1 MNRPYDNTALV
12 APSPRRIRE
21 TCILRHAANTHRTEK
36 QVTGLQTQDNEF
48 FEEYKR
54 LEKLCSEIYGVPN
67 GVSAYIADMEGKA
80 AQGRY
85 RIPLWETDYKTLK
98 HLRWVRNELAHNTY
112 TYVFSEPLDVRQAQD
127 FRQRILTEQDPLT
140 RLQRVNAARRSQ
152 QRPRQVQP
160 PYFAPAPPRQETPAP
175 PRQVTPAPSL
185 AQPPAR
191 KGRRGVAFVFILLGI
206 VLLYAAIRLYLT
218 GG

>member
-1 MNRPYDNTALV
+1 MKA
-12 APSPRRIRE
+12 
-21 TCILRHAANTHRTEK
+21 
-36 QVTGLQTQDNEF
+36 QDNEF

-54 LEKLCSEIYGVPN
+54 LEKLCSEIYGAPN
-67 GVSAYIADMEGKA
+67 GVSAYLADMEGKA

-85 RIPLWETDYKTLK
+85 RIPSWETDYKTLK

-112 TYVFSEPLDVRQAQD
+112 TYTFSEPQDVRQAQD

-152 QRPRQVQP
+152 QRPRQTPP
-160 PYFAPAPPRQETPAP
+160 PYVAPAPLRQAAPTP
-175 PRQVTPAPSL
+175 PRQTASAPSPV
-185 AQPPAR
+185 QRPAR
-191 KGRRGVAFVFILLGI
+191 KGRRGVAFVLILLGA
-206 VLLYAAIRLYLT
+206 VLLFTAIRLYLT